1 MEQKLML
8 ISQQKITPDIT
19 DFWGVFKKQD
29 KNIIKRYVPHQYLY
43 WIGSG
48 REALKQILL
57 NIARKREV
65 NKSKKKAGIRAEIK
79 VGMPAYTCHV
89 VLEAVKRAGCRPVF
103 YDSGVIAT
111 VSEIKKVIQK
121 VDVLLLCYNF
131 GFLPELDK
139 IVELCKQNKVI
150 LIEDCAQALGAAY
163 KGKLA
168 GSFGNYAFYSFGISK
183 NIGFCG
189 GMIASN
195 ESLELKN
202 LKKFPKSKLIKIS
215 GKVLISAL
223 FFNKTIY
230 PLARKFLKKELIKK
244 QEDLDYYLPKF
255 AGKIILNQFQKYD
268 SILKMRRKNAE
279 FCCKELECCKEL
291 RSFNFV
297 EPLGKS
303 VPSWLYFTILSS
315 NKNFLIDKLLK
326 EKVEIGEMVTF
337 KCLDGKS
344 KLALKTEKEVLTFTL
359 YRNFKEVKFITNKI
373 KKIMLT
379 ES

>member
-1 MEQKLML
+1 ML

-19 DFWGVFKKQD
+19 DFGSIFKKQD

-48 REALKQILL
+48 REALTQILL
-57 NIARKREV
+57 NIGRKKNIGQKEL
-65 NKSKKKAGIRAEIK
+65 GIK
-79 VGMPAYTCHV
+79 VGIPAYTCHV
-89 VLEAVKRAGCRPVF
+89 VLEAVKRAGCQPVF

-131 GFLPELDK
+131 GFLPEIDK
-139 IVELCKQNKVI
+139 IVDLCRQNKVI
-150 LIEDCAQALGAAY
+150 LVEDCAQALGATY

-195 ESLELKN
+195 ELLELKKMNLKN
-202 LKKFPKSKLIKIS
+202 LKPFPKRKLVKIS
-215 GKVLISAL
+215 GEVLISAL

-255 AGKIILNQFQKYD
+255 AMKIILNQFKRYD
-268 SILKMRRKNAE
+268 FISKMRRKNAE
-279 FCCKELECCKEL
+279 FCCKELKSSCKEL
-291 RSFNFV
+291 GHFNFV
-297 EPLGKS
+297 EPAEKS
-303 VPSWLYFTILSS
+303 VPSWLYFAILSGNLSS
-315 NKNFLIDKLLK
+315 NNHLLINKLLK
-326 EKVEIGEMVTF
+326 EKVEVGEMVTF

-344 KLALKTEKEVLTFTL
+344 KLALKAEKEVLTFAL
-359 YRNFKEVKFITNKI
+359 YRPFEEVKFMVNKI
-373 KKIMLT
+373 KKVLSK